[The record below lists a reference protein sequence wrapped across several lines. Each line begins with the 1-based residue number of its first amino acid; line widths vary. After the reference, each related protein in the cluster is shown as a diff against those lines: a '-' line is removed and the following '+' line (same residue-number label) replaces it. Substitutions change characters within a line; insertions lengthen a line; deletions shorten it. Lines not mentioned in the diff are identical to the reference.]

1 MDIKHRLVIK
11 LHSVQCQSLTGMNYQ
26 TAENVNSVVL
36 HYIACTE
43 EQRYVVFLMVINGVR
58 TVQVSK
64 MGKPNG
70 LEKQF
75 VSLQSWSA

>member
-26 TAENVNSVVL
+26 TAENVNNVTL
-36 HYIACTE
+36 YYIACTE
-43 EQRYVVFLMVINGVR
+43 EQRYVLMVIDGFHI
-58 TVQVSK
+58 VQVSK

-70 LEKQF
+70 LEKQIF
-75 VSLQSWSA
+75 

>member
-1 MDIKHRLVIK
+1 MVDIKHRLVIK
-11 LHSVQCQSLTGMNYQ
+11 LHSVQCQSLTSMSYQ
-26 TAENVNSVVL
+26 TAENVNNVTRY
-36 HYIACTE
+36 YIACTE
-43 EQRYVVFLMVINGVR
+43 EHRGMSFFLIVIDGFH

-75 VSLQSWSA
+75 F